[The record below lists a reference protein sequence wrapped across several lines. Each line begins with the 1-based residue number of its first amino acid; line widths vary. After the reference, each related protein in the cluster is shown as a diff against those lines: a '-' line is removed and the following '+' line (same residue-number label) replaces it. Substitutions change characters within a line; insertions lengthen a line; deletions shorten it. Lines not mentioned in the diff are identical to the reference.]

1 MPEALLRLLGLHLK
15 GGPGGFMIRSM
26 LYATDLGLYAPY
38 VLQHAVV
45 LARTFKAELHVV
57 HVVEPM
63 GLFAE
68 SVLQSYLTADALK
81 ELHSEGV
88 NTVIDGIEARVLAS
102 FREELGEG
110 HQDLALICSV
120 RVVQGDP
127 SKVILDQAR
136 LLGVDLLVLGSRSK
150 GGEGD
155 TPIGRTA
162 ARVLQLSNVPVYM
175 VPMLQRRPQ
184 T

>member
-1 MPEALLRLLGLHLK
+1 
-15 GGPGGFMIRSM
+15 MIRSM

-38 VLQHAVV
+38 VLQHA
-45 LARTFKAELHVV
+45 LALAKTFKAELHVV

-68 SVLQSYLTADALK
+68 SVLQSYLAEDVLR

-88 NTVIDGIEARVLAS
+88 NTVIEGIELKVLAS
-102 FREELGEG
+102 FRDELGED
-110 HQDLALICSV
+110 HQDLELIRSV

-127 SKVILDQAR
+127 SNVILEQAQR
-136 LLGVDLLVLGSRSK
+136 LEVDLLVVGSHSH
-150 GGEGD
+150 GAEGD

-162 ARVLQLSNVPVYM
+162 AKVLQLSEVPVYM
-175 VPMLQRRPQ
+175 VPMVQNRARA
-184 T
+184 

>member
-1 MPEALLRLLGLHLK
+1 
-15 GGPGGFMIRSM
+15 MIRSM

-38 VLQHAVV
+38 VLQHA
-45 LARTFKAELHVV
+45 LALAKTFKAELHVV

-68 SVLQSYLTADALK
+68 SVLQSYLAEDVLR

-88 NTVIDGIEARVLAS
+88 NTVIEGIELKVLAS
-102 FREELGEG
+102 FRDELGED
-110 HQDLALICSV
+110 HQDLELIRSV

-127 SKVILDQAR
+127 SNVILEQAQR
-136 LLGVDLLVLGSRSK
+136 LEVDLLVVGSHSH
-150 GGEGD
+150 GAEGD

-162 ARVLQLSNVPVYM
+162 AKVLQLSEVPVYM
-175 VPMLQRRPQ
+175 VPMVQNRARV
-184 T
+184 